1 MSMSATDARR
11 VFLLRFSRSWLTA
24 TTEEVSLGPVGGP
37 EVAGQALAML
47 LGKNE
52 ERYFTLLSPAPWRP
66 APPRS
71 QRAAHESP
79 PEPRR
84 QEAPAAPRRRTPAA
98 ARLRDCA
105 AGPAAAAA
113 ALARAASARCMRPR
127 ATAAGERH

>member
-24 TTEEVSLGPVGGP
+24 TAEEVSLGPVGGP

-52 ERYFTLLSPAPWRP
+52 ERYFTLLSPAP
-66 APPRS
+66 PRS

-98 ARLRDCA
+98 ARLRGCA